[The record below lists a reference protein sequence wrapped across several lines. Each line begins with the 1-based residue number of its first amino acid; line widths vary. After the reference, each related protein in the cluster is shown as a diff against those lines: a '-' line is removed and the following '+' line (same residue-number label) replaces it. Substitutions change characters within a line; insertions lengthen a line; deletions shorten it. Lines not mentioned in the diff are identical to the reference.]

1 MFNFFRKKQEP
12 QDLKQVLK
20 QFKVLQNNFQQLLLE
35 VEKIKKEQVFSIQK
49 VGLIRYNPFSEVGG
63 NQSFSLALLDAQDN
77 GVVITSL
84 YNREGNRVYSKPIE
98 QGQSFYPLSAE
109 EIKAIELAKNYGQQ
123 TKNNNQQTT
132 RRGGRRSH

>member
-12 QDLKQVLK
+12 RDLKQVLK

-98 QGQSFYPLSAE
+98 QGQSSYPLSAE

>member
-77 GVVITSL
+77 GIVITSL

-98 QGQSFYPLSAE
+98 QGQSSYPLSAE

>member
-109 EIKAIELAKNYGQQ
+109 EFKAIELAKNYGQQ

>member
-98 QGQSFYPLSAE
+98 QGQSSYPLSAE